1 MYDKK
6 NVGERIKSI
15 RINNGKTQE
24 QFGELFSASKGN
36 VATWEKGLSLPNKE
50 RLKSISELGNITIDE
65 LLYGTEFTK
74 ESISNYILNN
84 PEGFKSDLNSA
95 ISDFVSSYL
104 DDSKDLLRNLDSGRV
119 LYFKKLFDR
128 LIITEKASNDINN
141 EIQQDNYRT
150 QLIIK
155 KIVNSIFEDLL
166 SSVHLNLNKEYYF
179 STYLFYMEILLNEDI
194 EYYDEFFKYLIEK
207 TEQIGRNIPSIL
219 KFMLHQYMNNVFSE
233 INVTLL
239 DEESASITDRITDSN
254 GLYINKNILI
264 NSIDY
269 EEYEKIINKINEIHH
284 IIDSISEWGDL
295 IATWFKTIPQHL

>member
-6 NVGERIKSI
+6 SVGERIKSI

-50 RLKSISELGNITIDE
+50 RLKLISELGNITIDE

-74 ESISNYILNN
+74 ESISNYVLNN
-84 PEGFKSDLNSA
+84 PEGFKNNLYSA
-95 ISDFVSSYL
+95 ISNFVSSYL

-128 LIITEKASNDINN
+128 LIITEKASNSIND
-141 EIQQDNYRT
+141 EIEQDNYRT

-166 SSVHLNLNKEYYF
+166 GSVHLNLNKEYYF
-179 STYLFYMEILLNEDI
+179 STYLFYMEILLNEDF

-219 KFMLHQYMNNVFSE
+219 KFMLHQYMNNVFSK

-284 IIDSISEWGDL
+284 IIDSISEWGDPSCN
-295 IATWFKTIPQHL
+295 TT

>member
-6 NVGERIKSI
+6 SVGERIKSI

-50 RLKSISELGNITIDE
+50 RLKLISELGNITIDE

-74 ESISNYILNN
+74 ESISNYVLNN
-84 PEGFKSDLNSA
+84 PEGFKSNLNSA
-95 ISDFVSSYL
+95 ISNFVSSYL

-119 LYFKKLFDR
+119 FYFKKLFDR
-128 LIITEKASNDINN
+128 LIITEKASNSIND
-141 EIQQDNYRT
+141 EIEQDNYRT

-155 KIVNSIFEDLL
+155 KVVNSIFEDLL
-166 SSVHLNLNKEYYF
+166 GSVHLNLNKEYYF
-179 STYLFYMEILLNEDI
+179 STYLFYMEILLNEDF

-207 TEQIGRNIPSIL
+207 TEQIGRNISSIL
-219 KFMLHQYMNNVFSE
+219 KFMLHQYMNNVFSK

-264 NSIDY
+264 DSIDY

-284 IIDSISEWGDL
+284 IIDSISE
-295 IATWFKTIPQHL
+295 

>member
-6 NVGERIKSI
+6 SVGERIKSI

-50 RLKSISELGNITIDE
+50 RLKLISELGNITIDE

-74 ESISNYILNN
+74 ESISNYVLNN
-84 PEGFKSDLNSA
+84 PEGFKNNLYSA
-95 ISDFVSSYL
+95 ISNFVSSYL

-128 LIITEKASNDINN
+128 LIITEKASNSIND
-141 EIQQDNYRT
+141 EIEQDNYRT

-166 SSVHLNLNKEYYF
+166 GSVHLNLNKEYYF
-179 STYLFYMEILLNEDI
+179 STYLFYMEILLNEDF

-219 KFMLHQYMNNVFSE
+219 KFMLHQYMNNVFSK

-284 IIDSISEWGDL
+284 IIDSISEWGDPSCN
-295 IATWFKTIPQHL
+295 TI

>member
-1 MYDKK
+1 M
-6 NVGERIKSI
+6 
-15 RINNGKTQE
+15 
-24 QFGELFSASKGN
+24 FSASKGN
-36 VATWEKGLSLPNKE
+36 VATWEKGLPLPNKE
-50 RLKSISELGNITIDE
+50 RLKLISELGNITIDE

-74 ESISNYILNN
+74 ESISNYVLNN
-84 PEGFKSDLNSA
+84 PEGFKNNLYSA
-95 ISDFVSSYL
+95 ISNFVSSYL

-128 LIITEKASNDINN
+128 LIITEKASNSIND
-141 EIQQDNYRT
+141 EIEQDNYRT

-166 SSVHLNLNKEYYF
+166 GSVHLNLNKEYYF
-179 STYLFYMEILLNEDI
+179 STYLFYMEILLNEDF

-219 KFMLHQYMNNVFSE
+219 KFMLHQYMNNVFSK

-284 IIDSISEWGDL
+284 IIDSISE
-295 IATWFKTIPQHL
+295 

>member
-6 NVGERIKSI
+6 SVGERIKSI

-50 RLKSISELGNITIDE
+50 RLKLISELGNITIDE

-74 ESISNYILNN
+74 ESISNYVLNN
-84 PEGFKSDLNSA
+84 PEGFKNNLYSA
-95 ISDFVSSYL
+95 ISNFVSSYL

-128 LIITEKASNDINN
+128 LIITEKASNSIND
-141 EIQQDNYRT
+141 EIEQDNYRT

-166 SSVHLNLNKEYYF
+166 GSVHLNLNKEYYF
-179 STYLFYMEILLNEDI
+179 STYLFYMEILLNEDF

-219 KFMLHQYMNNVFSE
+219 KFMLHQYMNNVFSK

-284 IIDSISEWGDL
+284 IIDSISEWGESPCN
-295 IATWFKTIPQHL
+295 TT

>member
-6 NVGERIKSI
+6 SVGERIKSI

-36 VATWEKGLSLPNKE
+36 VATWEKGVSLPNKE

-84 PEGFKSDLNSA
+84 PESFKSDLNSA
-95 ISDFVSSYL
+95 ISDFVSNYL

-119 LYFKKLFDR
+119 FYFKKLFDR

-141 EIQQDNYRT
+141 EIEQDNYRT

-155 KIVNSIFEDLL
+155 KIVDSIFEDLL
-166 SSVHLNLNKEYYF
+166 GSVHLNLNKEYYY
-179 STYLFYMEILLNEDI
+179 STYLFYMEILLNEDF

-239 DEESASITDRITDSN
+239 DEESASITDRVTDSN
-254 GLYINKNILI
+254 GLYINKNVLI

-284 IIDSISEWGDL
+284 IIDSINE
-295 IATWFKTIPQHL
+295 

>member
-6 NVGERIKSI
+6 SIGERIKSI

-65 LLYGTEFTK
+65 LLYGTKFTK

-84 PEGFKSDLNSA
+84 PEGFKSDLNNA
-95 ISDFVSSYL
+95 ISDFILNYL
-104 DDSKDLLRNLDSGRV
+104 DDSKDILRNLDTERV
-119 LYFKKLFDR
+119 FYFKKLFDR
-128 LIITEKASNDINN
+128 LIITEKASKDIKNDF
-141 EIQQDNYRT
+141 EQDIYRT

-166 SSVHLNLNKEYYF
+166 ASVHLNLNKEYYF
-179 STYLFYMEILLNEDI
+179 STYLFYMEILLNEDF
-194 EYYDEFFKYLIEK
+194 EYYNEFFKYLIEK
-207 TEQIGRNIPSIL
+207 TEQIGRNIPSVL
-219 KFMLHQYMNNVFSE
+219 KFMLHQYMNNVLSE

-239 DEESASITDRITDSN
+239 DEKSSQITDRITDSN

-264 NSIDY
+264 DSISY
-269 EEYEKIINKINEIHH
+269 EEYEQIIKKINEIQN
-284 IIDSISEWGDL
+284 IIDFIG
-295 IATWFKTIPQHL
+295 K

>member
-6 NVGERIKSI
+6 SVGERIKRI

-50 RLKSISELGNITIDE
+50 RLKLISELGNITIDE
-65 LLYGTEFTK
+65 LLYGTEYTK
-74 ESISNYILNN
+74 ESISNYVLNN
-84 PEGFKSDLNSA
+84 PEGFKNNLYSA
-95 ISDFVSSYL
+95 ISNFVSSYL

-128 LIITEKASNDINN
+128 LIITEKASNSIND
-141 EIQQDNYRT
+141 EIEQDNYRT

-166 SSVHLNLNKEYYF
+166 GSVHLNLNKEYYF
-179 STYLFYMEILLNEDI
+179 STYLFYMEILLNEDF

-219 KFMLHQYMNNVFSE
+219 KFMLHQYMNNVFSK

-264 NSIDY
+264 DSIDY

-284 IIDSISEWGDL
+284 IIDSISE
-295 IATWFKTIPQHL
+295 

>member
-6 NVGERIKSI
+6 SVGERIKSI

-50 RLKSISELGNITIDE
+50 RLKLISELGNITIDE

-74 ESISNYILNN
+74 ESISNYVLNN
-84 PEGFKSDLNSA
+84 PEGFKSNLNSA
-95 ISDFVSSYL
+95 ISNFVSSYL

-119 LYFKKLFDR
+119 FYFKKLFDR
-128 LIITEKASNDINN
+128 LIITEKASNSIND
-141 EIQQDNYRT
+141 EIEQDNYRT

-166 SSVHLNLNKEYYF
+166 GSVHLNLNKEYYF
-179 STYLFYMEILLNEDI
+179 STYLFYMEILLNEDF

-219 KFMLHQYMNNVFSE
+219 KFMLHQYMNNVFSK

-264 NSIDY
+264 DSIDY

-284 IIDSISEWGDL
+284 IIDSISE
-295 IATWFKTIPQHL
+295 

>member
-6 NVGERIKSI
+6 SVGERIKSI

-50 RLKSISELGNITIDE
+50 RLKLISELGNITIDE

-74 ESISNYILNN
+74 ESISNYVLNN
-84 PEGFKSDLNSA
+84 PEGFKSNLNSA
-95 ISDFVSSYL
+95 ISNFVSSYL

-128 LIITEKASNDINN
+128 LIITEKASNSINN
-141 EIQQDNYRT
+141 EIEQDNYKT

-166 SSVHLNLNKEYYF
+166 GSVHLNLNKEYYF
-179 STYLFYMEILLNEDI
+179 STYLFYMEILLNEDF

-219 KFMLHQYMNNVFSE
+219 KFMLHQYMNNVFSK

-295 IATWFKTIPQHL
+295 IATWL

>member
-6 NVGERIKSI
+6 SVGERIKSI

-50 RLKSISELGNITIDE
+50 RLKLISELGNITIDE

-74 ESISNYILNN
+74 ESISNYVLNN
-84 PEGFKSDLNSA
+84 PEGFKNNLYSA
-95 ISDFVSSYL
+95 ISNFVSSYL

-128 LIITEKASNDINN
+128 LIITEKASNSIND
-141 EIQQDNYRT
+141 EIEQDNYRT

-166 SSVHLNLNKEYYF
+166 GSVHLNLNKEYYF
-179 STYLFYMEILLNEDI
+179 STYLFYMEILLNEDF

-219 KFMLHQYMNNVFSE
+219 KFMLHQYMNNVFSK

-284 IIDSISEWGDL
+284 IIDSISEWGESH
-295 IATWFKTIPQHL
+295 ATRLKAIPQHL

>member
-6 NVGERIKSI
+6 SVGERIKSI

-50 RLKSISELGNITIDE
+50 RLKLISELGNITIDE

-74 ESISNYILNN
+74 ESISNYVLNN
-84 PEGFKSDLNSA
+84 PEGFKSNLNSA
-95 ISDFVSSYL
+95 ISNFVSSYL

-128 LIITEKASNDINN
+128 LIITEKASNSINN
-141 EIQQDNYRT
+141 EIEQDNYKT

-166 SSVHLNLNKEYYF
+166 GSVHLNLNKEYYF
-179 STYLFYMEILLNEDI
+179 STYLFYMEILLNEDF

-239 DEESASITDRITDSN
+239 DEESASMTDRITDSN

-284 IIDSISEWGDL
+284 IIDSISE
-295 IATWFKTIPQHL
+295 

>member
-6 NVGERIKSI
+6 SVGERIKSI

-50 RLKSISELGNITIDE
+50 RLKLISELGNITIDE

-74 ESISNYILNN
+74 ESISNYVLNN
-84 PEGFKSDLNSA
+84 PEGFKNNLYSA
-95 ISDFVSSYL
+95 ISNFVSSYL

-128 LIITEKASNDINN
+128 LIITEKASNSIND
-141 EIQQDNYRT
+141 EIEQDNYRT

-166 SSVHLNLNKEYYF
+166 GSIHLNLNKEYYF
-179 STYLFYMEILLNEDI
+179 STYLFYMEILLNEDF

-219 KFMLHQYMNNVFSE
+219 KFMLHQYMNNVFSK

-284 IIDSISEWGDL
+284 IIDSISE
-295 IATWFKTIPQHL
+295 